1 VAVFRI
7 NGQGQSLHYRVR
19 GRGECLLLLHGLGS
33 SGADWELQVRV
44 LQRRFR
50 VIIPDLPTG
59 CDRTSA
65 SEKCSIS
72 GFAEMLWSL
81 LDHLQVARVS
91 VIGFSLG
98 GAVALE
104 MALQRPDSVPRL
116 VLINS
121 LATYRIDHWRKW
133 LEARIPPLLVGI
145 LGMRRVARL
154 IARRLFPKPWQEP
167 LRRRAATVV
176 SAVPA
181 RRYLAMARALE
192 AWSSTDR
199 LDLLK
204 SKTLIIAAE
213 HDYTS
218 LEEKHALA
226 AALRAEI
233 VVVRGSRH
241 GTPFDSSEATNAV
254 LLAVLSDRALPPSD
268 RWVCDE
274 PEVLQRIALICQAA
288 EESRAKEKGQSGVA
302 SDHRRVGA
310 RTASRGRLVPRAPS
324 IGPDRRHA
332 AGTTLRADYDLLPS
346 SGQSA

>member
-7 NGQGQSLHYRVR
+7 SGQGESLHYRVR

-33 SGADWELQVRV
+33 SGADWELQARA
-44 LQRRFR
+44 LQRHFR
-50 VIIPDLPTG
+50 VIVPDLPTG
-59 CDRTSA
+59 CDRTPV
-65 SEKCSIS
+65 SEKCSIP

-81 LDHLQVARVS
+81 LDHLHVARVS
-91 VIGFSLG
+91 VVGFSLG

-145 LGMRRVARL
+145 FGMRRVAQL

-167 LRRRAATVV
+167 LRRRAATIV

-192 AWSSTDR
+192 AWTSIDR
-199 LDLLK
+199 LDRLK

-213 HDYTS
+213 HDYTP

-254 LLAVLSDRALPPSD
+254 LLAVLLDRALPPSD

-274 PEVLQRIALICQAA
+274 PEVLQRIALICQSA
-288 EESRAKEKGQSGVA
+288 EETRVKEVGRSGMA

-310 RTASRGRLVPRAPS
+310 RAASRGRLVPRTLS
-324 IGPDRRHA
+324 IERERRHA
-332 AGTTLRADYDLLPS
+332 VGATLGADYDLLS
-346 SGQSA
+346 SAERSA